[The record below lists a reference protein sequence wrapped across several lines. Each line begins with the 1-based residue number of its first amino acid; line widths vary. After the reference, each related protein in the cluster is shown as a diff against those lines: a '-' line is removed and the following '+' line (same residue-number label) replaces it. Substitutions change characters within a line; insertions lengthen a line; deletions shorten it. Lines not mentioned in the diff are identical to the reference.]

1 MASETAL
8 VDIGS
13 ILHPKA
19 VTATTLQHPRGV
31 LRSWGGCWWHGVAH
45 HILPHPG
52 ASKGGR
58 CGTVPAQWDQDLKAL
73 LGPGCQMTAAHPSTA
88 LSEGA
93 APCQQHTG
101 P

>member
-45 HILPHPG
+45 HILMQHSCLLEEGKMGPNPKEVIP
-52 ASKGGR
+52 S
-58 CGTVPAQWDQDLKAL
+58 PAVAQSCPCPLLSGMDLKHCSL
-73 LGPGCQMTAAHPSTA
+73 
-88 LSEGA
+88 
-93 APCQQHTG
+93 PCD
-101 P
+101 

>member
-31 LRSWGGCWWHGVAH
+31 LR
-45 HILPHPG
+45 LF
-52 ASKGGR
+52 
-58 CGTVPAQWDQDLKAL
+58 
-73 LGPGCQMTAAHPSTA
+73 
-88 LSEGA
+88 
-93 APCQQHTG
+93 
-101 P
+101 